1 MMDIQSWWRSPLKRT
16 VGTVGAVFV
25 CSSVFFVTNISAQ
38 NNNRHPRCQEL
49 ERELVSDWQLNN
61 NPRSN
66 VAALDQRLAEYER
79 TRDRATAEAERQECY
94 EEGFI
99 FGRSLR
105 ETGTCIQ
112 LDKEIENARRNISN
126 LREQRDAMTSSANRR
141 MRRDELVAE
150 LARYGCGESYA
161 RENESSRRSNNS
173 QSFFSLWEDDESNF
187 DNSYANQQPNQSNL
201 PYTSY
206 RTMCVRLCDGYYFP
220 ISYSTLESR
229 FQDDETKCR
238 EQCAAPA
245 ELYVY
250 KNPGEEVEQ
259 MVSIDGR
266 RYADLKTAWRNRKVF
281 IKGCSCK
288 AEEYSVEEIAASERA
303 LGKQASNNDK
313 PANSLGTERGLKS
326 SGNPV
331 GTGAKGTGKPQ

>member
-1 MMDIQSWWRSPLKRT
+1 MMDIQSWWRLPLKRT
-16 VGTVGAVFV
+16 VGTVGFILV
-25 CSSVFFVTNISAQ
+25 CGSVFFATNISAQ
-38 NNNRHPRCQEL
+38 YNNRDPRCQEL

-61 NPRSN
+61 NPRDTA
-66 VAALDQRLAEYER
+66 AALDQKLAEFER
-79 TRDRATAEAERQECY
+79 ARSRATAEAERQECY
-94 EEGFI
+94 EESFL

-105 ETGTCIQ
+105 QTGPCTQ

-126 LREQRDAMTSSANRR
+126 LREQRDALMNSNNRR
-141 MRRDELVAE
+141 MRHDELVAE
-150 LARYGCGESYA
+150 LARNGCGDSYS
-161 RENESSRRSNNS
+161 REHENSRRSS
-173 QSFFSLWEDDESNF
+173 QSFFSLWEDDESKF

-220 ISYSTLESR
+220 VSFSTLESR

-250 KNPGEEVEQ
+250 KNPGEEVDQ

-303 LGKQASNNDK
+303 LGKQATNNEK
-313 PANSLGTERGLKS
+313 PAGSLGAERNVKS
-326 SGNPV
+326 SGNPS